1 MGTSELLGSGSSIT
15 TVADPDDGSLAL
27 DVMASLPT
35 IMRPERGPRVTT
47 PGAHNVVASAMAPLL
62 SFGAHHNRLH
72 RKPHRRSPQS
82 LDETHGCVRCG
93 YVRASRRGRATS
105 VFEEDAAGV
114 TLTRR
119 RRAAS
124 GESDQR
130 GGPNVHRRRNPG
142 PSVSVWPRRSKTGGA
157 DRRTC
162 GPVPDLVN
170 TLRVAGLFDVKVPAA
185 VGGLDARTTR
195 TPLRMHATCESS
207 SLATGR

>member
-1 MGTSELLGSGSSIT
+1 
-15 TVADPDDGSLAL
+15 
-27 DVMASLPT
+27 
-35 IMRPERGPRVTT
+35 MRPERGPRVTT

-72 RKPHRRSPQS
+72 SKPHRRSPQS

-130 GGPNVHRRRNPG
+130 GGPKCP
-142 PSVSVWPRRSKTGGA
+142 PSTKSWTVCQRLAAEIQDGGRRSE
-157 DRRTC
+157 DLRTC
-162 GPVPDLVN
+162 PPDLVN